1 MRKTQSGILKNLF
14 PLTKRQKGL
23 ETNIERRRR
32 SGGSRNVP
40 AQDSGLRFGA
50 GVTGTGRWGRAA
62 GAGGRRR
69 HEAVLKY

>member
-14 PLTKRQKGL
+14 PLNKRQKGL
-23 ETNIERRRR
+23 ETNIERRR

-40 AQDSGLRFGA
+40 AQDSDPRFGA
-50 GVTGTGRWGRAA
+50 GAAGTGRWGRAA